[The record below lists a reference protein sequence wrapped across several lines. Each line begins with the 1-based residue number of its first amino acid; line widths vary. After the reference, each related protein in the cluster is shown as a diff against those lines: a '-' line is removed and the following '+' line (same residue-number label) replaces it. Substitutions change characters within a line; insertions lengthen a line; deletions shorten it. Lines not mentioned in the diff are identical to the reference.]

1 MNRNSL
7 QASAQILQ
15 RNLQTVLDS
24 LSENSDLFSRLAIH
38 PSTNYPGRLQEN
50 ILTQLLRKKLEP
62 DVEELVLK
70 GRETAKLATPEGVAE
85 LQEIWDD
92 IRGWTQSRI
101 ATYVREEAGD
111 AYTKEERENGVENV
125 RTGLKRDVEED
136 DDDDEDEEDEDDAE
150 DDGKEVVRGPEPE
163 TLLYFM
169 ARADFEVPRNVEYER
184 KGVVKKGFE
193 GVNVPPERMNTQ

>member
-1 MNRNSL
+1 M
-7 QASAQILQ
+7 
-15 RNLQTVLDS
+15 
-24 LSENSDLFSRLAIH
+24 
-38 PSTNYPGRLQEN
+38 
-50 ILTQLLRKKLEP
+50 
-62 DVEELVLK
+62 EELVLK

-85 LQEIWDD
+85 LQDIWDE

-111 AYTKEERENGVENV
+111 AYTKEERDSGVENV

-136 DDDDEDEEDEDDAE
+136 DDDDEDDEDEDDAE
-150 DDGKEVVRGPEPE
+150 EDGKEVVRGPEPE